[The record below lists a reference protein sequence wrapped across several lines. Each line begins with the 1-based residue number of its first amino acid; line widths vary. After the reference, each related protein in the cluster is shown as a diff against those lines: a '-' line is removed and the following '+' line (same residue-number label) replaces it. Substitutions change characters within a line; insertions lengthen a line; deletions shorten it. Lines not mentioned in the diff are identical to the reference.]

1 LTAASEEMASK
12 GLGFVRRH
20 AAPIQWTSALLIVAG
35 LFALARALPIEPALQ
50 ALQGWVERHGAAGT
64 AVFVGVYVLAALLFV
79 PGSALTIAAG
89 ALFGLWLG
97 TALVSVAA
105 TTTAALAFLI
115 ARYLARGAVERKAR
129 ANPRFGA
136 IDRAI
141 TEGGWK
147 IIALLRLSPAVPFS
161 LGNYLFGLTAI
172 GFWPY
177 VLSSWIAMLPGTF
190 LYVYLGHAG
199 SAGLAAASSGE
210 MEKGSG
216 QWVLLGVGLLATIVV
231 TVYVTRLARRE
242 IAKRTSI
249 ESTAKQK
256 SSRKEGGSP
265 RMALILAGVAL
276 VVVAAASLAWMKRD
290 ALERLFDEKMGR
302 LDRDGAPPHV
312 AAAGVTSRA
321 GEQR

>member
-1 LTAASEEMASK
+1 MASR
-12 GLGFVRRH
+12 GLGFVRRR
-20 AAPIQWTSALLIVAG
+20 AAPIQWTSALVIVAG

-50 ALQGWVERHGAAGT
+50 ALQGWVERHGAAGA

-115 ARYLARGAVERKAR
+115 ARYFARGAVERKAR

-136 IDRAI
+136 IDSAI
-141 TEGGWK
+141 EEGGWK

-177 VLSSWIAMLPGTF
+177 VLSSWVAMLPGTF

-199 SAGLAAASSGE
+199 SAGLAAASNGE
-210 MEKGSG
+210 MEKGAG

-249 ESTAKQK
+249 ESSGAKQK
-256 SSRKEGGSP
+256 SSRKEGSSP
-265 RMALILAGVAL
+265 RTALILAGVAL
-276 VVVAAASLAWMKRD
+276 VVVATASLAWMKRD
-290 ALERLFDEKMGR
+290 ALEGLFGEMGEKSGW
-302 LDRDGAPPHV
+302 LDRGGALHHL
-312 AAAGVTSRA
+312 AAADTGCGPGRTR
-321 GEQR
+321 